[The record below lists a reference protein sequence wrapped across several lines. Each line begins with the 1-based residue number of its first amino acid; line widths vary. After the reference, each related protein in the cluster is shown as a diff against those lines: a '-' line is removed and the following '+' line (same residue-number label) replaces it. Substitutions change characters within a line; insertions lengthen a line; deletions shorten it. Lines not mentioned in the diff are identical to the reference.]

1 MWGDRSASRVVFT
14 GSGLAAGG
22 TTSVIKVSFLGLG
35 TDAAIATSIP
45 SRQLFSC
52 DDFQLRALH

>member
-1 MWGDRSASRVVFT
+1 MLTCILSSSSA
-14 GSGLAAGG
+14 
-22 TTSVIKVSFLGLG
+22 VSFLGLG

-52 DDFQLRALH
+52 DDFQLQALH